1 MRIEFR
7 RTITFFSCVLF
18 FAVIFKG
25 TAYAQVANDWINFS
39 QSYYK
44 ISTAKDGIY
53 KLTYSDLQAAG
64 FPVSSVDPRRMQLFH
79 RGTEQAMFVQ
89 GQADAVLDPLDY
101 LEFFGKKNDG
111 TLDAKLYN
119 PSVLQPHSYYNIYS
133 DTTAYF
139 LTWNLTTPGKRM
151 STFSEVNISN
161 IPKEISHNQENLS
174 VFTDQ
179 YSAGFTQGDFLQ
191 YTQFD
196 QGEGWTGV
204 ALKQGQSADYVLE
217 QLTNQV
223 QSAGLPQLEILL
235 VGRDNINHSSE
246 IYVGPN
252 SGSLRLIHSQDFFGF
267 ETAMIIKSL
276 NWSDIG
282 SDGRMAVRVR
292 AVGSGTNRFQLS
304 ASYIKVNFPQD
315 FNVLGASQK
324 KLILTTNALNKS
336 YIELNNP
343 GVGLRIWDITDS
355 NNVSS
360 IGTQVS
366 GPVLSAIISGT
377 QVSRVLYASNVTMT
391 PTVKA
396 ISFRQI
402 NPSSHDYL
410 IITHSSLLKP
420 ATGYSNV
427 AKAYASYRA
436 SSDGGSYDTLL
447 VTMDQLYNQFN
458 YGETSSLGIY
468 EFVKFMVNG
477 GSARYLF
484 LIGKGRDTFAHRNA
498 DQSPTELKDLVPSA
512 GVPGSDIAFSSGLN
526 GTTFEPALP
535 TGRLTCTKPEQVAS
549 YLNKIKEIEVTAS
562 NQSWRKEGLHLS
574 GGIQPSELTLFRQ
587 YMDGFKIIA
596 EGYHWGGSVKTFGK
610 YDPSPVELINISA
623 EINKGLNL
631 VTFFGHAASN
641 ATDID
646 IGYVTDPVLGY
657 DNPGKYPV
665 FVVNG
670 CNVGDFFSNQTN
682 FAEDWML
689 AANKGGRAF
698 MANSSFGFSS
708 SLQKYT
714 SLFYQVGLAD
724 SVFIKKGLGDIQKE
738 VAKRYLE
745 TMGSTISSVTQVQ
758 QMVLLG
764 DPAVTLFGTTTP
776 DYETNDISITLH
788 PLDGEPVTALS
799 DSFAIHIIVQNLG
812 AAKKGVLPIRVVR
825 TLNDNSKITYD
836 SSFTNVFFRDTL
848 IFKIK
853 NLPSKGFG
861 NNQFAV
867 TIDPSNQIKELNES
881 NNTGTLNAFIPLNG
895 TKNLFP
901 IPFGIVSSSTINLV
915 FQATDPVSE
924 TRSFQVEID
933 TAATFSSAFLKK
945 QVLNGKILAS
955 HSMNLLTQDSLV
967 YYWRTKLDQPRENE
981 SKEWATTSFTFI
993 DGSSDGW
1000 AQTKFPQQLENELE
1014 DLAVNELAKKL
1025 EFNET
1030 SAVII
1035 AKSFG
1040 NMNPALPTDVSFKIN
1055 GAEYNTGTA
1064 GQPCRNNTINIVAF
1078 DKTTLVPYP
1087 GLPFNFQDPRTCGR
1101 VPQVINSFTFSEL
1114 ETGLSDDIIA
1124 MVDAIKTSDSIAFF
1138 SIGDPG
1144 VTSWSSTVKSKLNEL
1159 GILEAQINSL
1169 QAGEPFVILGRKGA
1183 PAGTA
1188 KLFKSSASPA
1198 NAQELQVSETITGRL
1213 TSGTM
1218 NSVLIGPASKW
1229 NSLVCQAKLIEAS
1242 DQYTFSLTGL
1252 SLDGKENLLQA
1263 SFTGNLDLSSIDA
1276 KTYPYLKLQLTSSD
1290 EVNLSPVQ
1298 LKRWIVLY
1306 EPVAEG
1312 LLIYKGPRTQE
1323 PLQEG
1328 ESWKGDYKFVNISS
1342 KAFTDSLRVD
1352 FSIISTEQQKKE
1364 KKTLKIKAPLPG
1376 DSTLFSFATTTAGKA
1391 GPNDVDVFV
1400 NPKIVAEQYYEN
1412 NVVSLPAYLNVL
1424 PDKISP
1430 VLSVK
1435 IDGRQIIN
1443 GDFVSPNPLIL
1454 ISVKDENKFLIK
1466 TDTIGMKIFLDRPCS
1481 QNDCPTERIFL
1492 KRNDIKWFSG
1502 TLTSDFKIEFRP
1514 TALPE
1519 GEYKLI
1525 IEATDVSG
1533 NKSGLE
1539 PYEITFQV
1547 KNETTLTFQSVFPNP
1562 SSSHFNFNFVV
1573 TGNNVPDEFTL
1584 VINSIDGAT
1593 QQRFDLDDITDFH
1606 IGTNTLFWEPRD
1618 SSGNS
1623 LPAGLYLFRM
1633 KFNVN
1638 GQTYSNSGKLVL
1650 VR

>member
-1 MRIEFR
+1 MKIRNA
-7 RTITFFSCVLF
+7 ITFSCLFSLAAASSCAL
-18 FAVIFKG
+18 
-25 TAYAQVANDWINFS
+25 YAQVSNEWINFN
-39 QSYYK
+39 QSYYR
-44 ISTAKDGIY
+44 ITTSKDGIY
-53 KLTYSDLQAAG
+53 KLTYSDLQTAG
-64 FPVSSVDPRRMQLFH
+64 FPVGSVDPRRMQLFH
-79 RGTEQAMFVQ
+79 RGVEQAMFVQ
-89 GQADAVLDPLDY
+89 GQADAVFNPTDY
-101 LEFFGKKNDG
+101 LEFFGQRNNG
-111 TLDAKLYN
+111 ERDAKLYK
-119 PSVLQPHSYYNIYS
+119 PSALQPHNYYNIYS

-151 STFSEVNISN
+151 STFSEVNVTN
-161 IPKEISHNQENLS
+161 IPSETSHNQEKLS
-174 VFTDQ
+174 VITDQ
-179 YSAGFTQGDFLQ
+179 YSIGYTQNDFLQ

-204 ALKQGQSADYVLE
+204 AIRQGESVDYVLD

-223 QSAGLPQLEILL
+223 QSAGLPQIEVLL
-235 VGRDNINHSSE
+235 VGRDNISHAAE
-246 IYVGPN
+246 IYIGPN
-252 SGSLRLIHSQDFFGF
+252 AGTLRLIGSPTFFGF
-267 ETAMIIKSL
+267 ETPKVSL
-276 NWSDIG
+276 PFNWSDIG
-282 SDGRMAVRVR
+282 ADGKVVVRIR
-292 AVGSGTNRFQLS
+292 AVGSGTNRYQFS
-304 ASYIKVNFPQD
+304 ASYLKVSFPQD
-315 FNVLGASQK
+315 FNLSGASEK
-324 KLILTTNALNKS
+324 VIRLNTNILDKS
-336 YIELNNP
+336 YVELDNP
-343 GVGLRIWDITDS
+343 GAGFRILDITDR
-355 NNVSS
+355 NNVSI
-360 IGTQVS
+360 IGTQSS
-366 GPVLSAIISGT
+366 GIVLSAIVPGT
-377 QVSRVLYASNVTMT
+377 QSSKILYASNTT
-391 PTVKA
+391 LSPFIKA

-402 NPSSHDYL
+402 NPANHDYL
-410 IITHSSLLKP
+410 IVTHSSLLKP
-420 ATGYSNV
+420 AAGYSSA
-427 AKAYASYRA
+427 AKAYAGYRA
-436 SSDGGSYDTLL
+436 SPEGGSYDTLV

-458 YGETSSLGIY
+458 YGETSALAIY
-468 EFVKFMVNG
+468 EFVEFMVNG
-477 GSARYLF
+477 GSPRYLF
-484 LIGKGRDTFAHRNA
+484 LMGKGRDPFDHRNA
-498 DQSPTELKDLVPSA
+498 DLLASELKDLVPSA
-512 GVPGSDIAFSSGLN
+512 GVPGSDMAFSAGLN

-535 TGRLTCTKPEQVAS
+535 TGRLTASEPEQVAA
-549 YLNKIKEIEVTAS
+549 YLNKIKEVEAS
-562 NQSWRKEGLHLS
+562 GLNQLWRKQGLHLS
-574 GGIQPSELTLFRQ
+574 GGIQPNELVTFRFF
-587 YMDGFKIIA
+587 MDGFKSAA
-596 EGYHWGGSVKTFGK
+596 EDIYWGGKITTIGK
-610 YDPSPVELINISA
+610 RDPSPVELISIA
-623 EINKGLNL
+623 EQINDGLNL
-631 VTFFGHAASN
+631 VTFFGHSSPG
-641 ATDID
+641 TIDLD
-646 IGYVTDPVLGY
+646 IGYVSNPILGY

-665 FVVNG
+665 FLING
-670 CNVGDFFSNQTN
+670 CNAGNFFSNGVS
-682 FAEDWML
+682 FGEDWML
-689 AANKGGRAF
+689 ATGKGARGF
-698 MANSSFGFSS
+698 MAHSSFGLVST
-708 SLQKYT
+708 LKRYND
-714 SLFYQVGLAD
+714 LFYSIGFND
-724 SVFIKKGLGDIQKE
+724 STFLKKGLGDIQQE
-738 VAKRYLE
+738 VARQYLQNY
-745 TMGSTISSVTQVQ
+745 GSDMTAVTQAQ

-764 DPAVTLFGTTTP
+764 DPAVQLFGTATP
-776 DYETNDISITLH
+776 DYETNDSELSLKS
-788 PLDGEPVTALS
+788 LDGNPVTALS
-799 DSFAIHIIVQNLG
+799 DSFAIDIKVKNFG
-812 AAKKGVLPIRVVR
+812 AGRQGELPVRVVR
-825 TLNDNSKITYD
+825 TLIDNTKITYD
-836 SSFTNVFFRDTL
+836 SSFSAVLFHDTL
-848 IFKIK
+848 QFKIK
-853 NLPSKGFG
+853 NSSAGSFG
-861 NNQFAV
+861 NNLFEV
-867 TIDPSNQIKELNES
+867 IIDPLSKIKELSKS
-881 NNTGTLNAFIPLNG
+881 NNKGTLSAFIPLNG
-895 TKNLFP
+895 TQNLFP
-901 IPFGIVSSSTINLV
+901 APYGIVSASSVNLL
-915 FQATDPVSE
+915 FQITDPLSDV
-924 TRSFQVEID
+924 RKFHIEID
-933 TAATFSSAFLKK
+933 TSATFNSAYLRK
-945 QVLNGKILAS
+945 QIVDGKILANYQV
-955 HSMNLLTQDSLV
+955 NLLAQDSTV
-967 YYWRTKLDQPRENE
+967 YYWRTKLDQPGQNE
-981 SKEWATTSFTFI
+981 SKEWATSSFTFI
-993 DGSSDGW
+993 SGGSEGW
-1000 AQTKFPQQLENELE
+1000 AQTKFPQLLKNNLD
-1014 DLAVNELAKKL
+1014 DLVADLNSKKL
-1025 EFNET
+1025 KFVET
-1030 SAVII
+1030 LANIAV
-1035 AKSFG
+1035 KTFG
-1040 NMNPALPTDVSFKIN
+1040 SSNPSLPTDVSLKIN
-1055 GAEYNTGTA
+1055 GDEYNLSTQS
-1064 GQPCRNNTINIVAF
+1064 QPCRNNTINIIAF
-1078 DKTTLVPYP
+1078 DKKTLVPYS
-1087 GLPFNFQDPRTCGR
+1087 GLPFTFQDPRTCGR
-1101 VPQVINSFTFSEL
+1101 EPQVINSFTISEL

-1124 MVDAIKTSDSIAFF
+1124 MVDAIKTSDSVAFF

-1229 NSLVCQAKLIEAS
+1229 NSLVSQAKSIEAS
-1242 DQYTFSLTGL
+1242 DQYSFSLTGL

-1298 LKRWIVLY
+1298 LKRWIILY
-1306 EPVAEG
+1306 DPVAEG
-1312 LLIYKGPRTQE
+1312 LLIYKGPRNQE

-1352 FSIISTEQQKKE
+1352 FSIISTEQQRKE

-1443 GDFVSPNPLIL
+1443 GDFVSSNPLIL

-1466 TDTIGMKIFLDRPCS
+1466 TDTIGMKIFFDRPCS
-1481 QNDCPTERIFL
+1481 QDDCPTERIFL
-1492 KRNDIKWFSG
+1492 KRNDIKWFPG